1 MSKPMSKAQRA
12 ARRETAAPQARQA
25 AGPDNP
31 GVASVRCAMPIGDAL
46 ADANTLRMFVIG
58 QNVRGPV
65 REQLG
70 VALRE
75 GSRAV
80 VEALHGDPLADIS
93 AEAAAHAAFRAV
105 PGLRD

>member
-1 MSKPMSKAQRA
+1 MKPMDKAQRA
-12 ARRETAAPQARQA
+12 TGRETPAPHARPA
-25 AGPDNP
+25 EGPDTP
-31 GVASVRCAMPIGDAL
+31 GVPAVRCAMPIGNAI
-46 ADANTLRMFVIG
+46 ADANALRMFGIG
-58 QNVRGPV
+58 HNWRGPV

-80 VEALHGDPLADIS
+80 VEALHCDPLAWIS

-105 PGLRD
+105 PGLRG